1 MSPSSLGA
9 ELHRDWLK
17 LPHVEPGN
25 RIGLFGGSF
34 NPPHTGHRLVAETV
48 LRRLGLDQVWWFVT
62 PGNPLKSHGDLAP
75 LEMRLHMTSALADH
89 PRMKVTAFETVLGT
103 PYTARTITALRVMRP
118 SVRFVWVMGA
128 DNLAGFHRWQD
139 WRAILGSVPVAIVDR
154 PGASLSVLSSPM
166 AKAYENH
173 RLPEEDAALLPDME
187 PPVWTFLH
195 TPLDRTSSTDL
206 RKINNPDTAKVTKN
220 QALS

>member
-1 MSPSSLGA
+1 MNPSNIQAG
-9 ELHRDWLK
+9 LHQDWLK

-34 NPPHTGHRLVAETV
+34 NPPHSGHRLVAQTV

-62 PGNPLKSHGDLAP
+62 PGNPLKDHANLAP
-75 LEMRLHMTSALADH
+75 LERRLHLTRALADH
-89 PRMKVTAFETVLGT
+89 PRMKVTAYETVLGT
-103 PYTARTITALRVMRP
+103 PYTAKTIVALRAMRP

-128 DNLAGFHRWQD
+128 DNLGSFHRWQD
-139 WRAILGSVPVAIVDR
+139 WRKIVASVPLAIVDR

-166 AKAYENH
+166 AKAYEKY
-173 RLPEEDAALLPDME
+173 RLPEEDAGLLPDMKA
-187 PPVWTFLH
+187 PVWTFLH

-206 RKINNPDTAKVTKN
+206 RNLTE
-220 QALS
+220 